1 MSDENYS
8 RMLKDSEKINLGRE
22 DLFDRVINL
31 KFKVVSTEQTLTGLK
46 PIEQEYVLRSD
57 YEIFQPNEDITR
69 VLQGSLTSANKSYHI
84 RKCALKPSVK
94 VQYKGITNNT
104 SIEFD
109 IYISNFFM
117 FNKDGQR
124 LMQFNMNSY
133 KLEGVEVMMGYWGQ
147 FKNFP
152 HDTIND
158 LFDFK
163 PRYGV
168 DKISCNV
175 LYVTTDKLP
184 PDYDLHIHCYIG
196 NTVNAPTNVN
206 TTFGTSLADLQK
218 SGMFTDFTEANV
230 KKSPMENLLYK
241 YVTKRYLRE
250 TDVPQEI
257 FNQIT
262 NDIKKDGYMSDN
274 IANKYGVKCYTS
286 PVVDKL
292 EIKGLKDSEGNEVTT
307 GIFAENIGTNLQ
319 GTIIALNNKT
329 SNVTLLT
336 KPLLSGDIIVY
347 TSEEV
352 NKEDGLRELAKSMAD
367 KLAPYYKGTA
377 AEYYE
382 GNIPA
387 VYNITVDVITQIVCP
402 FYFFVDLFQ
411 PIYFASRY
419 ALGKM
424 TSYIAD
430 FTANRMK
437 FLAYSMTVTFAT
449 VEDVNEMQIECVTY

>member
-1 MSDENYS
+1 MSNDFS
-8 RMLKDSEKINLGRE
+8 ALLADSEKVNLGRA

-57 YEIFQPNEDITR
+57 YEVFYPNEDITK
-69 VLQGSLTSANKSYHI
+69 VLQGSELGSNKSYYI

-104 SIEFD
+104 NIEFD

-117 FNKDGQR
+117 FSKDGQR
-124 LMQFNMNSY
+124 LMQFNMSTY
-133 KLEGVEVMMGYWGQ
+133 KLAGVDVMMGYWGQ

-158 LFDFK
+158 LFDFT
-163 PRYGV
+163 PRNGV
-168 DKISCNV
+168 DNIKCNV

-206 TTFGTSLADLQK
+206 TKFGTSLTDLQK
-218 SGMFTDFTEANV
+218 SGMFTDFTEARL
-230 KKSPMENLLYK
+230 KKSPMEKLLYK
-241 YVTKRYLRE
+241 YITKRYVRE
-250 TDVPQEI
+250 TDVPKDI
-257 FNQIT
+257 AKQIT
-262 NDIKKDGYMSDN
+262 KDIEKDGYMSDS
-274 IANKYGVKCYTS
+274 IANKYGIKCYTS
-286 PVVDKL
+286 PAVDSL
-292 EIKGLKDSEGNEVTT
+292 EIKSLKDSEGNEVTT
-307 GIFAENIGTNLQ
+307 GVLTENLGTNLQ
-319 GTIIALNNKT
+319 GTIIALNNKV

-336 KPLLSGDIIVY
+336 KPLLNGDIIVY

-352 NKEDGLRELAKSMAD
+352 NKDEGLKELAKSMSE

-377 AEYYE
+377 AEYYD
-382 GNIPA
+382 GNLPA

-411 PIYFASRY
+411 PVYFASRY

-449 VEDVNEMQIECVTY
+449 VENVNEMQLDCVTY

>member
-1 MSDENYS
+1 MSNEVFS
-8 RMLKDSEKINLGRE
+8 SLIKDSEKVNLGRA
-22 DLFDRVINL
+22 DLFDKIINL
-31 KFKVVSTEQTLTGLK
+31 KFKVVSTEQSLTGIK

-57 YEIFQPNEDITR
+57 YEVFQPNEDITK
-69 VLQGSLTSANKSYHI
+69 VLKGSLTSVNKDYHI
-84 RKCALKPSVK
+84 RKCAMKPSIK

-104 SIEFD
+104 NIEFD
-109 IYISNFFM
+109 IYVSNFFM
-117 FNKDGQR
+117 FSKDGQR
-124 LMQFNMNSY
+124 LMQFNMNTY
-133 KLEGVEVMMGYWGQ
+133 KLSSVEVMMGYWGQ

-152 HDTIND
+152 HATIDD
-158 LFDFK
+158 LFDFTPK
-163 PRYGV
+163 YGV
-168 DKISCNV
+168 DRINCNV

-206 TTFGTSLADLQK
+206 TRFGSSLADLQK

-230 KKSPMENLLYK
+230 KKSPMERLLYK
-241 YVTKRYLRE
+241 YVTKRYVRQ
-250 TDVPQEI
+250 TDIPEGVYKQLME
-257 FNQIT
+257 
-262 NDIKKDGYMSDN
+262 DVKKDGYMSDS

-286 PVVDKL
+286 PAVDSL

-307 GIFAENIGTNLQ
+307 GIFAENIGSNLQ
-319 GTIIALNNKT
+319 GTIIALNNKV

-352 NKEDGLRELAKSMAD
+352 SQEDGLRELAKIMSE

-377 AEYYE
+377 LEYYE

-449 VEDVNEMQIECVTY
+449 VENVNEMQIDCVTY